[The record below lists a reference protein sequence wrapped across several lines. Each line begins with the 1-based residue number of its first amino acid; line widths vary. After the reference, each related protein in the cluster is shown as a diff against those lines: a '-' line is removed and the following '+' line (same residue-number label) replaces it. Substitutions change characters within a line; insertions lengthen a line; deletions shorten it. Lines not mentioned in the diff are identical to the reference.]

1 MLDLLIDNQAVLI
14 EGVLTTLGVSFLAI
28 ALGAPL
34 GLILATASRQNNG
47 LVRRSTRVYVSFWR
61 GTPILVQLLLI
72 FYLLPAIGINLP
84 PTLAA
89 VVALACNTAAF
100 QSEIYRAGLAAVPE
114 GEVEAAQMLALSRR
128 QILAKIEAPQAIRIM
143 LPALVGETLA
153 LVRNSSLISVIAVTD
168 LTRRAQ
174 QIASSTFQPLDSYMI
189 ALILYVAIALVL
201 SAIGMLL
208 ERRLKQQE
216 AH

>member
-1 MLDLLIDNQAVLI
+1 MLRD
-14 EGVLTTLGVSFLAI
+14 GVLTTLGVSFLAI

-34 GLILATASRQNNG
+34 GLLLATASRQSHG
-47 LVRRSTRVYVSFWR
+47 LVRRSARVYVSFWR

-72 FYLLPAIGINLP
+72 FYLLPAVGINLP

-100 QSEIYRAGLAAVPE
+100 QSEIYRVGLAAVPV
-114 GEVEAAQMLALSRR
+114 GEVEVAQML
-128 QILAKIEAPQAIRIM
+128 
-143 LPALVGETLA
+143 G
-153 LVRNSSLISVIAVTD
+153 

-189 ALILYVAIALVL
+189 ALILYVGIALVL
-201 SAIGMLL
+201 SAIGMML
-208 ERRLKQQE
+208 ERRLKPQE
-216 AH
+216 AHG